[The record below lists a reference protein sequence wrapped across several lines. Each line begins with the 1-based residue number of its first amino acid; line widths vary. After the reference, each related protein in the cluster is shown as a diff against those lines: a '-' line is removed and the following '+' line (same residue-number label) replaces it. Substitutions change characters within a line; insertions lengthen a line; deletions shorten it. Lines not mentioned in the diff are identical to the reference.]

1 MSHSEE
7 RREEASSYVEKLVA
21 INRVAKV
28 VKGGKRFSFA
38 AMVVV
43 GDGKGR
49 VGYATGKAK
58 EVSDAVKKAA
68 EKAKKSLVRVPMRE
82 GRTLHHD
89 AIGHFGAGKVVLRSA
104 PAGTGII
111 AGGAMRAVFEALGI
125 QDIVSKCIGSA
136 NPHNMVRATFNALF
150 STYAPRVIA
159 AKRNKKVAELISRR
173 ATSKVANKE

>member
-1 MSHSEE
+1 MSHAEE
-7 RREEASSYVEKLVA
+7 HRDESSSYVEKLVA

-49 VGYATGKAK
+49 VGFATGKAK

-68 EKAKKSLVRVPMRE
+68 AKAKKSLVRVPMRE

-89 AIGHFGAGKVVLRSA
+89 AIGRFGAGRVILRSA

-111 AGGAMRAVFEALGI
+111 AGGAMRAVFEALGV

-136 NPHNMVRATFNALF
+136 NPHNMVRATFDALF
-150 STYAPRVIA
+150 STYAPKTIA
-159 AKRNKKVAELISRR
+159 AKRNKKVSELISRR
-173 ATSKVANKE
+173 ARSAKN